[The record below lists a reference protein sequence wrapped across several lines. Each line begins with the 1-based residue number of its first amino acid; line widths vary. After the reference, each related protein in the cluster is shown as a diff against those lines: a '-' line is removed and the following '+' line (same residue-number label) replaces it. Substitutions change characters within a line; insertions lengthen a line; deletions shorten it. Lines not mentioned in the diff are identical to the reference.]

1 MRRLAVS
8 LVLVLLVSVLV
19 ELDLIKVGSANPYP
33 TPPNITKPPKLP
45 PPNPATIKILNPQ
58 NHTSYQPHSLR
69 LSVSISDLSDIYN
82 IICYLDDEE
91 INVPQRS
98 SFTIYLTEMLA
109 GTHLVRVSVSNQ
121 KIQTQPYFYYDVSE
135 GYPNLI
141 DASYHIC
148 SDVIWSSSEVSFDVD
163 VVSPQVS
170 VLSPREGTYGSEV
183 VLDFEVSEAISKVA
197 YSLDGKGNV
206 TFHENRKVTGLS
218 DGTHSIILYAWD
230 KAGNVGA
237 SESIIFTI
245 TVPESESEPFLT
257 SLVFGIVIL
266 VSIVAVSFILVAYFV
281 RRNRR
286 RSK

>member
-1 MRRLAVS
+1 M
-8 LVLVLLVSVLV
+8 
-19 ELDLIKVGSANPYP
+19 GSANPYP

-91 INVPQRS
+91 IDVHQRS
-98 SFTIYLTEMLA
+98 SFTIYLTDMLA

-148 SDVIWSSSEVSFDVD
+148 SDVIWSNSEVSFDVD

-170 VLSPREGTYGSEV
+170 ILSPREGTYDSEV
-183 VLDFEVSEAISKVA
+183 VLDFEVSEAISKFA

-206 TFHENRKVTGLS
+206 TFHENKKVTGLS

-230 KAGNVGA
+230 RAGNVGA
-237 SESIIFTI
+237 SETVIFKI
-245 TVPESESEPFLT
+245 ALSESESETFPT
-257 SLVFGIVIL
+257 TLVIAIAVL
-266 VSIVAVSFILVAYFV
+266 VSVVTISIGLLFYFRK
-281 RRNRR
+281 RRHRGL
-286 RSK
+286 SKVQS